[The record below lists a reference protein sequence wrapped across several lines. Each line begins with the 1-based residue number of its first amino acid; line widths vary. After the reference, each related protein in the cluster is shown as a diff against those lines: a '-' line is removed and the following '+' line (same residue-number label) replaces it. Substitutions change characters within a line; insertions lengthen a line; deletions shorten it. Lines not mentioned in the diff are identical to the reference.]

1 MNKGFM
7 ATHGK
12 AIINNGYNIVPIVPQ
27 NKHPAVKDWPNA
39 KPNMATWVQMPQT
52 TGIGIRTKHTP
63 AVDVDVRD
71 PIISK
76 KILVFI
82 DELFNSKQVVRVGHA
97 PKFLAVFK
105 VAEPFKKMRSKK
117 YVDFLGQT
125 HQIEIL
131 GDGQFFVAHGIHPS
145 TGKTFKWHPE
155 KNPTTMSRDVLP
167 ELDPE
172 KAQQII
178 DYFEGIVPE
187 DWNEEDDNGSGAEMS
202 LDLIDSLKPPLNISD
217 DKVQHEIDLIDP
229 DIGHDEWVKV
239 GMGLYH
245 QYHGDDQGFEIWD
258 DWSQKGSKY
267 SEDNMLIKWHSFE
280 PDLNNTNPVTFAT
293 VMRMTADKQEKP
305 KVMLPGDFFKHL
317 SDIASNIGSVKFLVK
332 GWIEAQTLVSIFGD
346 PGSFKSFVAID
357 LACHI
362 ATGTPW
368 KGCEVDKGP
377 SIYIAGEGFGGLG
390 KRTLAWCL
398 KNKIDP
404 KDVPVYFSTASA
416 DLYDVDAALELTLK
430 IEELM
435 LQIGEP
441 VKTIF
446 IDTLARNMGAG
457 DENSTSDMNKFINH
471 IDRFLKDKYGCT
483 VVLVHHTGHKDK
495 HRARGSSS
503 LLGALD
509 HNIRCDKIGK
519 LDATLTATKMK
530 DAEEPDPIYLTGQS
544 IFLGPDQDGEEM
556 TSLAFSK
563 GVAYSKEL
571 KPLTEKQTQVLEII
585 KELSGPGMSVDL
597 AKVDVYRKVEADD
610 VYKQGRRAAYI
621 LNNLHENGYIIQTE
635 TEVKL
640 KLENAQ

>member
-12 AIINNGYNIVPIVPQ
+12 AIVDNGYDIIPIVPE
-27 NKHPAVKDWPNA
+27 NKFPAVKKWPEA
-39 KPNMATWVQMPQT
+39 KLKLSKWAAMPT
-52 TGIGIRTKHTP
+52 KTGIGIRTKHTP

-71 PIISK
+71 PVISRQMLK
-76 KILVFI
+76 FI
-82 DELFNSKQVVRVGHA
+82 SGVCDTCQVVRVGHA

-105 VAEPFKKMRSKK
+105 TSKPFKKMRSKK
-117 YVDFLGQT
+117 YVDFLGQE
-125 HQIEIL
+125 HQVEIL
-131 GDGQFFVAHGIHPS
+131 GDGQFFVAYGIHPS
-145 TGKTFKWHPE
+145 TGKAFKWVPSI
-155 KNPTTMSRDVLP
+155 NPTEVDSQYLP
-167 ELDPE
+167 ELNPE
-172 KAQQII
+172 IAQTVI
-178 DYFEGIVPE
+178 DYFEEIRPADWTIVDE
-187 DWNEEDDNGSGAEMS
+187 SESGGETS
-202 LDLIDSLKPPLNISD
+202 LELIDSLKPPLNVSD
-217 DKVQHEIDLIDP
+217 EKVVHEVNLIDP
-229 DIGHDEWVKV
+229 DISHDQWVKV
-239 GMGLYH
+239 GMGIYH
-245 QYHGDDQGFEIWD
+245 QYHGSDEGFEIWD

-267 SEDNMLIKWHSFE
+267 SEDTMLIKWHSFE
-280 PDLNNTNPVTFAT
+280 PDLNTTNPVTFAT
-293 VMRMTADKQEKP
+293 VMRMTAEKQEPIKT
-305 KVMLPGDFFKHL
+305 GQFFKHL
-317 SDIASNIGSVKFLVK
+317 SDIASNIGSVKFLIKNWV
-332 GWIEAQTLVSIFGD
+332 EAQTLVSIFGD
-346 PGSFKSFVAID
+346 PGSFKSFIAID
-357 LACHI
+357 MACHI

-368 KGCEVDKGP
+368 KGCEVDRGP
-377 SIYIAGEGFGGLG
+377 VIYIAGEGFGGLG
-390 KRTLAWCL
+390 KRTLAWCI
-398 KNKIDP
+398 KNDVEP

-416 DLYDVDAALELTLK
+416 DLYNEDSALELTMK

-435 LQIGEP
+435 DGLGET
-441 VKTIF
+441 VKTIV

-483 VVLVHHTGHKDK
+483 VILVHHTGHKDK

-530 DAEEPDPIYLTGQS
+530 DAEEPDPIYLNGES

-563 GVAYSKEL
+563 GESYTKEL
-571 KPLTEKQTQVLEII
+571 KPLTEKQTQVLELI
-585 KELSGPGMSVDL
+585 KEMSGPGMSVDI
-597 AKVDVYRKVEADD
+597 AKIDLYRKVETEE

-640 KLENAQ
+640 KLEITQ